1 MTYRPNLLVVDDEL
15 GPRESLRMIL
25 RDDYD
30 VITAANGEQAVQCL
44 EKQEFDLIIL
54 DIRMPGLN
62 GIDLLGIVKE
72 KAPTTEAIM
81 ITAYASIETATNALR
96 LGALDYLIKPFEY
109 ESVREVVRKGI
120 SRRDESRS
128 IKNKI
133 SELQLANKS
142 LENDIEKVYRN
153 IQKHYK
159 ETVDSLVAAVDAKDS
174 YTRGHQERVAR
185 LVWTIGKSLEMDEKS
200 LSQLYRAANLHDI
213 GKIGVAEHVLR
224 KHGALNKEEYNMVKK
239 HSVIGA
245 EILSPVEFL
254 LDTVPLVM
262 HHHEKYDGSG
272 YPNGLSGNS
281 IPLGARIIALADAV
295 DAMLWE
301 RPYGVVKS
309 IFEVK
314 EELTRVSGVHL
325 DPEIV
330 EIVLKENILDVY
342 EEMIEN

>member
-1 MTYRPNLLVVDDEL
+1 
-15 GPRESLRMIL
+15 
-25 RDDYD
+25 
-30 VITAANGEQAVQCL
+30 
-44 EKQEFDLIIL
+44 
-54 DIRMPGLN
+54 
-62 GIDLLGIVKE
+62 
-72 KAPTTEAIM
+72 
-81 ITAYASIETATNALR
+81 
-96 LGALDYLIKPFEY
+96 
-109 ESVREVVRKGI
+109 
-120 SRRDESRS
+120 
-128 IKNKI
+128 
-133 SELQLANKS
+133 
-142 LENDIEKVYRN
+142 
-153 IQKHYK
+153 
-159 ETVDSLVAAVDAKDS
+159 
-174 YTRGHQERVAR
+174 
-185 LVWTIGKSLEMDEKS
+185 MDEKS